1 MGSIKSYVSQAIQF
15 FKDNEKLLAEL
26 GFFDK
31 DVSVCKIN
39 TLLEEHHDS
48 LSFFFRSGIARIC
61 LIGRNENFVIKRNIH
76 SEPRPMF
83 SCEKEYENFLNLD
96 IRFSHLF
103 VAIEKFTFNDITFY
117 VEEKVNPMFTRAE
130 DFPEWD
136 FSDFLDTCDTT
147 FFLTSC
153 GIIDD
158 EEADYLEEHFEDIH
172 DENCGWRIGTNE
184 WVIFDYSD

>member
-1 MGSIKSYVSQAIQF
+1 MSSIKSYISQAIQF
-15 FKDNEKLLAEL
+15 FKDNEELLTEF

-31 DVSVCKIN
+31 DVSICKLD
-39 TLLEEHHDS
+39 TLLNNHHDN
-48 LSFFFRSGIARIC
+48 LSFFFRSGIARVC
-61 LIGRNENFVIKRNIH
+61 LIDRNEDFVIKRNIH
-76 SEPRPMF
+76 SKQRPKF

-96 IRFSHLF
+96 TRFSHLF
-103 VAIEKFTFNDITFY
+103 VAIEKFMFNDIVFY

-130 DFPEWD
+130 DFPEWE
-136 FSDFLDTCDTT
+136 FSNFFETCDVTE
-147 FFLTSC
+147 FLTSC

-158 EEADYLEEHFEDIH
+158 EEAEYLEENFDDIH